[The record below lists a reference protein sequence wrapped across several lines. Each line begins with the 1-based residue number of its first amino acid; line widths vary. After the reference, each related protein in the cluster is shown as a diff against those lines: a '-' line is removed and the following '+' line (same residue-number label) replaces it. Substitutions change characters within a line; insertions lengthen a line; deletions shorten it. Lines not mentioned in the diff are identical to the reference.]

1 MRFACEIACTHER
14 KWVRASNMGLIPRK
28 LSFLHSNNYTRRL
41 TIVLESVRF
50 VFVSFYV
57 WKEVGF
63 YIELISVTCLNVVNF
78 SSENMGK
85 QEE

>member
-1 MRFACEIACTHER
+1 
-14 KWVRASNMGLIPRK
+14 MGLIPRK